1 MRIQSFILA
10 LGCMTVAGSAL
21 AADHPGKA
29 VFDRTCAMC
38 HTPTGAGMPG
48 VFPPLAKSD
57 YFLKA
62 TPGHL
67 VHILDKGLQGEVT
80 VNGQKYNNI
89 MPPQSLS
96 DADAAAV
103 INYVSEGLNGG
114 KPLVQP
120 AQVPKLK
127 VAQ

>member
-1 MRIQSFILA
+1 MRIQAILLA
-10 LGCMTVAGSAL
+10 LGVITAPAAF

-29 VFDRTCAMC
+29 VFDRTCVMC
-38 HTPTGAGMPG
+38 HAPGGAGMPG

-57 YFLKA
+57 YFQKS
-62 TPGHL
+62 TPAH
-67 VHILDKGLQGEVT
+67 VVQIVDKGLQGEVT

-89 MPPQSLS
+89 MPPQNLS

-103 INYVSEGLNGG
+103 INYVSEVLNAG

-120 AQVPKLK
+120 AHMPKLK
-127 VAQ
+127 AGQ